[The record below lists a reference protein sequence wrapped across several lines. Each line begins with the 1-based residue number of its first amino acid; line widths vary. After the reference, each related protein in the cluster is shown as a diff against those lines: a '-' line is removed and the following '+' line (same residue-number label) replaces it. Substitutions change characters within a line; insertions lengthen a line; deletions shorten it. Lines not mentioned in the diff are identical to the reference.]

1 MDDWWTYSI
10 ADLILFTPETYFHL
24 FELYHRAWWPLQLAC
39 IAIAI
44 AMLLCLWLKP
54 AWSDRVIAILLAA
67 SWAWVGWAF
76 LHLRFAPIH
85 WVANGYAVAFF
96 LQALL
101 LFIYGI
107 SRRGLEFEAGNPVR
121 AVIGIILLLCALL
134 VMPATAYLTG
144 REWLQAELFAMT
156 PDATAL
162 ATLGLLLLAKGHV
175 AIWLAAIPVAWCFIT
190 GATLWALEAP
200 EAMILPAGA
209 ILTITLML
217 VPTRKRATG
226 SRPGGH
232 G

>member
-1 MDDWWTYSI
+1 MDEWWTYSI
-10 ADLILFTPETYFHL
+10 ADLVLFTPETYFRL
-24 FELYHRAWWPLQLAC
+24 FELYHRDWWPVQLVC
-39 IAIAI
+39 L
-44 AMLLCLWLKP
+44 AMAVVILLCLRLKSN
-54 AWSDRVIAILLAA
+54 WGNRVIAILLAA
-67 SWAWVGWAF
+67 SWAWVGWVF

-85 WVANGYAVAFF
+85 WIANWYAVAFF

-107 SRRGLEFEAGNPVR
+107 SRRGLEFEFGNPVR
-121 AVIGIILLLCALL
+121 AVIGVILLLGALL
-134 VMPATAYLTG
+134 VMPTTAYLTG
-144 REWLQAELFAMT
+144 REWMQAELFAMT

-162 ATLGLLLLAKGHV
+162 ATLVLLLLAKGRV

-217 VPTRKRATG
+217 VPTRKRQLAN
-226 SRPGGH
+226 
-232 G
+232 

>member
-85 WVANGYAVAFF
+85 WVANWYAVAFF

-101 LFIYGI
+101 LFICGLW
-107 SRRGLEFEAGNPVR
+107 RRGLEFEFGNPVR
-121 AVIGIILLLCALL
+121 AVIGVILLLGALL
-134 VMPATAYLTG
+134 AMPAT
-144 REWLQAELFAMT
+144 
-156 PDATAL
+156 ATAL
-162 ATLGLLLLAKGHV
+162 ATLGLLLLAKGRV

-217 VPTRKRATG
+217 VPTRKRELANCMIRTLGTG
-226 SRPGGH
+226 QICNPRKTRR
-232 G
+232 